1 MKKLLSSI
9 KQFFYTI
16 WHLKTYLKW
25 KSYERKI
32 KKGIL
37 NKEQEKILL
46 LREASKLIPPK
57 TKKGKSDYIPFSP
70 TTKAEIKAMI
80 LFEFGK
86 KMRILGMRITD
97 NLEFI

>member
-1 MKKLLSSI
+1 MKKLILNI

-16 WHLKTYLKW
+16 WHFRTYLKW

-46 LREASKLIPPK
+46 LKEASKLIPPK

-86 KMRILGMRITD
+86 KMKILGMRITD

>member
-1 MKKLLSSI
+1 MKKLFLII
-9 KQFFYTI
+9 KHFFYTLWNI
-16 WHLKTYLKW
+16 KTYLKW

-46 LREASKLIPPK
+46 LKEASKLIPSK
-57 TKKGKSDYIPFSP
+57 TKKGKSEFIPFSP